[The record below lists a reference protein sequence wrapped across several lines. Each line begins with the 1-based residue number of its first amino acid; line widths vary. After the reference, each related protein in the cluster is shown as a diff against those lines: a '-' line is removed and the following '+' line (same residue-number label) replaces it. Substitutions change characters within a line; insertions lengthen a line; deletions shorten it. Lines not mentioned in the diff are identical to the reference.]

1 MIFLSVSP
9 SSSATGPGSWGG
21 SVSDGDGDGGG
32 ILRSKLLGSG
42 GKITPEFGSC
52 GMTVCIC
59 GAGVLRVRGGVVGGG
74 GAVNEGEGR
83 GRGEKNPG
91 GGIPG
96 GMAGKLMTEGSG
108 GKGGAN
114 LGMGERG
121 TGAIEN
127 REFVGRGGIVCGRR
141 LISAGVS
148 SINPTEPGRFFDEFP
163 P

>member
-1 MIFLSVSP
+1 
-9 SSSATGPGSWGG
+9 
-21 SVSDGDGDGGG
+21 
-32 ILRSKLLGSG
+32 
-42 GKITPEFGSC
+42 
-52 GMTVCIC
+52 
-59 GAGVLRVRGGVVGGG
+59 
-74 GAVNEGEGR
+74 
-83 GRGEKNPG
+83 
-91 GGIPG
+91 
-96 GMAGKLMTEGSG
+96 MAGKLMTEGSG

-127 REFVGRGGIVCGRR
+127 RELAGRGGIVCGRR

>member
-1 MIFLSVSP
+1 M
-9 SSSATGPGSWGG
+9 G
-21 SVSDGDGDGGG
+21 
-32 ILRSKLLGSG
+32 
-42 GKITPEFGSC
+42 
-52 GMTVCIC
+52 
-59 GAGVLRVRGGVVGGG
+59 
-74 GAVNEGEGR
+74 EGEGK
-83 GRGEKNPG
+83 ESW

-127 REFVGRGGIVCGRR
+127 RELAGRGGIVCGRR